1 MKNGGKENSYID
13 FLRFPCYI
21 NFTESRKRGGQND
34 KYDADKIKSRFVRR
48 ISAFSYGY
56 MIAFDFITGDFL
68 IYFYE
73 RGSKMNEIIT
83 IQISKFL
90 TDELAREIAKKQ
102 WKTDAPLWVNRSRQY
117 IFDEL
122 MNGNDCFGVVAT
134 ASDHTVIGRLHCVRN
149 ETDPRLW
156 YYGDLFVVPEYR
168 RLGIASRMIRAALDH
183 LSELGADRLRC
194 YVEPE
199 NTASRNLQVS
209 VGFSEKVFETFND
222 FINDGEIMYEA
233 QVPNNLTVIPAT
245 ENEAYF
251 VRSLFAQNKEIL
263 HAEDIGFNE
272 WRELLSLNDCD
283 EKHFMI
289 CKGALPVG
297 YLKINGLDSEDEAW
311 ISMLFIAKN
320 FQRQGIGTFA
330 ITYAEKYAKQ
340 RGFRCLAVQTDEDNL
355 PAQNF
360 YLKCGYR
367 VCEKGNKIELR
378 KIL

>member
-1 MKNGGKENSYID
+1 
-13 FLRFPCYI
+13 
-21 NFTESRKRGGQND
+21 
-34 KYDADKIKSRFVRR
+34 
-48 ISAFSYGY
+48 

-90 TDELAREIAKKQ
+90 TDELAREIARKQ
-102 WKTDAPLWVNRSRQY
+102 WKSDDPIWVNRSRQY

-122 MNGNDCFGVVAT
+122 MNGNDCSGVVAT

-156 YYGDLFVVPEYR
+156 YYGDLFVIPEYR

-183 LSELGADRLRC
+183 LSELGAARLRC

-199 NTASRNLQVS
+199 NTASRSLQLS
-209 VGFSEKVFETFND
+209 VGFSEKAFETFND

-233 QVPNNLTVIPAT
+233 QVPDNLTVIPAA

-251 VRSLFAQNKEIL
+251 VWSLFAQNKELL

-272 WRELLSLNDCD
+272 WRELLSVCD
-283 EKHFMI
+283 SDKKHFMI

-297 YLKINGLDSEDEAW
+297 YLKINGSNSADEAL
-311 ISMLFIAKN
+311 ISMLFIAKD
-320 FQRQGIGTFA
+320 FRRRGIGTFA

-340 RGFRCLAVQTDEDNL
+340 RGFKSLAVQTDEDNL
-355 PAQNF
+355 PAQNCC
-360 YLKCGYR
+360 LKCGYR
-367 VCEKGNKIELR
+367 VCEKEDKIKLC
-378 KIL
+378 KAL